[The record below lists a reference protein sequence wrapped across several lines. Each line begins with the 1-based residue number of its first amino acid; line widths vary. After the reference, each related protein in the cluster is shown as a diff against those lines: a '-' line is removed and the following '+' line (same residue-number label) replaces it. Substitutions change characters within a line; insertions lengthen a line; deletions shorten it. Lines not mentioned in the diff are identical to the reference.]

1 MLQKVVN
8 RLLTIL
14 LSFFGL
20 ISVSAMANVQHDMPN
35 YETLNSEVSSTEST
49 TAENSYNTDDLII
62 SPVSPGDEAKKEAVK
77 NNSPSKAKVES
88 EKKSKEEKPTYG
100 PGTNDS
106 ESVLSFN
113 FLYYIIQKF
122 KFTDIQDQ

>member
-1 MLQKVVN
+1 MN

-35 YETLNSEVSSTEST
+35 YETLNPEVSSNEST
-49 TAENSYNTDDLII
+49 TEENSYNTDDLII
-62 SPVSPGDEAKKEAVK
+62 SPVSPGDVVKKESVK
-77 NNSPSKAKVES
+77 NNSPAKSKVET
-88 EKKSKEEKPTYG
+88 EKEAKEEKPTYG
-100 PGTNDS
+100 PGAKES

>member
-1 MLQKVVN
+1 
-8 RLLTIL
+8 
-14 LSFFGL
+14 
-20 ISVSAMANVQHDMPN
+20 MANVQHDMAN
-35 YETLNSEVSSTEST
+35 YETLNPEVTTNETNTE
-49 TAENSYNTDDLII
+49 EKKYNTDDLII
-62 SPVSPGDEAKKEAVK
+62 SPVSPGDESTKEAVK

-88 EKKSKEEKPTYG
+88 EKESKEEKPNYG
-100 PGTNDS
+100 TGTKES